1 MENLKNI
8 LSIDDFYKSDMT
20 LMSLPN
26 DEPLFKLIQQNN
38 KLHTMFLLQ
47 DRILLKKKQL
57 LYVIEILITEPKT
70 KDLYD
75 LINSKITIVEF
86 FSKSKNFKIGKLNDL
101 TFPIQKLNNLSI
113 IQEKLPKNETYLQL
127 DNEFKNQIINH
138 IKNTEKNSHGIK
150 NYRKYYWKSKN
161 IRF

>member
-1 MENLKNI
+1 MQNLNKNAI
-8 LSIDDFYKSDMT
+8 TIKDFNKSDII

-26 DEPLFKLIQQNN
+26 NEPLFKLIQQNN

-57 LYVIEILITEPKT
+57 LYVTEILITEPKT

-86 FSKSKNFKIGKLNDL
+86 FSKSKNFKISKINNL
-101 TFPIQKLNNLSI
+101 TFPIQELNNLSI
-113 IQEKLPKNETYLQL
+113 IQEKLPKKETYLQL
-127 DNEFKNQIINH
+127 DKEYENQIINY
-138 IKNTEKNSHGIK
+138 IKNTE
-150 NYRKYYWKSKN
+150 R
-161 IRF
+161 

>member
-86 FSKSKNFKIGKLNDL
+86 FSKSKNFIIGKLNDL

-150 NYRKYYWKSKN
+150 NYRKYY
-161 IRF
+161 

>member
-138 IKNTEKNSHGIK
+138 IKNTKKNSHGIK
-150 NYRKYYWKSKN
+150 NYRKYY
-161 IRF
+161 

>member
-1 MENLKNI
+1 MKNFKNKV
-8 LSIDDFYKSDMT
+8 SIKDFYKSDMT

-57 LYVIEILITEPKT
+57 LYVTEILITEPKT

-86 FSKSKNFKIGKLNDL
+86 FSKSKNFKIGKINDL
-101 TFPIQKLNNLSI
+101 TFPIQELHNLSI
-113 IQEKLPKNETYLQL
+113 IQEKLPKKETYLQL
-127 DNEFKNQIINH
+127 DKEYENQIINY
-138 IKNTEKNSHGIK
+138 IKNTE
-150 NYRKYYWKSKN
+150 R
-161 IRF
+161 

>member
-1 MENLKNI
+1 MKNLKNI
-8 LSIDDFYKSDMT
+8 LSIDDFYESDMT

-47 DRILLKKKQL
+47 DRILLKNKQL
-57 LYVIEILITEPKT
+57 LYVTEILITEPKT

-86 FSKSKNFKIGKLNDL
+86 FSKSKNFKIGKINDL
-101 TFPIQKLNNLSI
+101 TFPIQELNNLSI
-113 IQEKLPKNETYLQL
+113 IQEKLPKKETYLQL
-127 DNEFKNQIINH
+127 DKEYETQIINH
-138 IKNTEKNSHGIK
+138 IKNTE
-150 NYRKYYWKSKN
+150 RK
-161 IRF
+161 

>member
-1 MENLKNI
+1 MKNLKNI
-8 LSIDDFYKSDMT
+8 LSIDDFYKSNMT

-57 LYVIEILITEPKT
+57 SYITEILITEPKT
-70 KDLYD
+70 KDSYD

-86 FSKSKNFKIGKLNDL
+86 FSKSKNFKIGK
-101 TFPIQKLNNLSI
+101 INNLIFSNESI
-113 IQEKLPKNETYLQL
+113 DDIKTINNKLPKKETYLQL
-127 DNEFKNQIINH
+127 DKGYKNK
-138 IKNTEKNSHGIK
+138 IKKVILK
-150 NYRKYYWKSKN
+150 
-161 IRF
+161 

>member
-1 MENLKNI
+1 MENFKNTI
-8 LSIDDFYKSDMT
+8 SIKDFYKSDMT

-26 DEPLFKLIQQNN
+26 NEPLFKLIQQNN

-57 LYVIEILITEPKT
+57 LYVTEILITKPKT

-86 FSKSKNFKIGKLNDL
+86 FSKSKNFKIGKINDL
-101 TFPIQKLNNLSI
+101 TFPIQELNNLLI
-113 IQEKLPKNETYLQL
+113 IQEKLPKKETYLQL
-127 DNEFKNQIINH
+127 DKEYENQIINY
-138 IKNTEKNSHGIK
+138 IKNTE
-150 NYRKYYWKSKN
+150 R
-161 IRF
+161 

>member
-1 MENLKNI
+1 MKNFKNKV
-8 LSIDDFYKSDMT
+8 SIKDFYKSDMT

-47 DRILLKKKQL
+47 NRILLKKKQL
-57 LYVIEILITEPKT
+57 LYVTEILITEPKT

-86 FSKSKNFKIGKLNDL
+86 FSKSKNFKIGKINDL
-101 TFPIQKLNNLSI
+101 TFPIQELNNLSI
-113 IQEKLPKNETYLQL
+113 IQEKLSKKETYLQL
-127 DNEFKNQIINH
+127 DKEYENQIINY
-138 IKNTEKNSHGIK
+138 IKNTE
-150 NYRKYYWKSKN
+150 R
-161 IRF
+161 

>member
-1 MENLKNI
+1 MKNLKNI
-8 LSIDDFYKSDMT
+8 LSIDDFYESDMT
-20 LMSLPN
+20 LMSLTN

-57 LYVIEILITEPKT
+57 LYVNEILITEPKT

-86 FSKSKNFKIGKLNDL
+86 FSKSKNFKIGKINDL
-101 TFPIQKLNNLSI
+101 TFPIQELNNLSI
-113 IQEKLPKNETYLQL
+113 IQEKLPKKETYLQL
-127 DNEFKNQIINH
+127 NKEYENQIINY
-138 IKNTEKNSHGIK
+138 IKNTE
-150 NYRKYYWKSKN
+150 R
-161 IRF
+161 

>member
-1 MENLKNI
+1 MKNFKNKV
-8 LSIDDFYKSDMT
+8 SIKDFYKSDMT

-57 LYVIEILITEPKT
+57 LYVTEILITEPKT

-86 FSKSKNFKIGKLNDL
+86 FSKSKNFKIGKINDL
-101 TFPIQKLNNLSI
+101 TFPIQELNNLSI
-113 IQEKLPKNETYLQL
+113 IQEKLPKKKHIYNW
-127 DNEFKNQIINH
+127 
-138 IKNTEKNSHGIK
+138 IKNMKTKLSIILKTQKDNNYGIN
-150 NYRKYYWKSKN
+150 NYSKYY
-161 IRF
+161 

>member
-1 MENLKNI
+1 MQNLNKNAI
-8 LSIDDFYKSDMT
+8 TIKDFNKSDII

-26 DEPLFKLIQQNN
+26 NEPLFKLIQQNN

-57 LYVIEILITEPKT
+57 LYVTEILITEPKT

-86 FSKSKNFKIGKLNDL
+86 FSKSKNFKIGKINNL
-101 TFPIQKLNNLSI
+101 TFPIQELNNLSI
-113 IQEKLPKNETYLQL
+113 IQEKLPKKETYLQL
-127 DNEFKNQIINH
+127 DKEYENQIINY
-138 IKNTEKNSHGIK
+138 IKNTE
-150 NYRKYYWKSKN
+150 R
-161 IRF
+161 

>member
-1 MENLKNI
+1 MKNFKNKV
-8 LSIDDFYKSDMT
+8 SIKDFYKSDMT

-57 LYVIEILITEPKT
+57 LYVTEILITEPKT

-86 FSKSKNFKIGKLNDL
+86 FSKSKNFKIGKINDL
-101 TFPIQKLNNLSI
+101 TFPIQELNNLSI
-113 IQEKLPKNETYLQL
+113 IQEKLPKKETYLQL
-127 DNEFKNQIINH
+127 DKEYENQIINY
-138 IKNTEKNSHGIK
+138 IKNTEK
-150 NYRKYYWKSKN
+150 
-161 IRF
+161 

>member
-1 MENLKNI
+1 MQSLNKNAI
-8 LSIDDFYKSDMT
+8 TIKDFNKSDII

-26 DEPLFKLIQQNN
+26 NEPLFKLIQQNN

-57 LYVIEILITEPKT
+57 LYVTEILITEPKT

-86 FSKSKNFKIGKLNDL
+86 FSKSKNFKISKINNL
-101 TFPIQKLNNLSI
+101 TFPIQELNNLSI
-113 IQEKLPKNETYLQL
+113 IQEKLPKKETYLQL
-127 DNEFKNQIINH
+127 DKEYENQIINY
-138 IKNTEKNSHGIK
+138 IKNTE
-150 NYRKYYWKSKN
+150 R
-161 IRF
+161 

>member
-1 MENLKNI
+1 MKNLKNI
-8 LSIDDFYKSDMT
+8 LSIDDFYESDMT

-57 LYVIEILITEPKT
+57 SYITEILINEPKT

-86 FSKSKNFKIGKLNDL
+86 FSKSKNFKIGKINDL
-101 TFPIQKLNNLSI
+101 TFPIQELNNLSI

-138 IKNTEKNSHGIK
+138 IKNTE
-150 NYRKYYWKSKN
+150 RK
-161 IRF
+161 

>member
-1 MENLKNI
+1 MKNLKNI
-8 LSIDDFYKSDMT
+8 LSIDDFYESDMT

-57 LYVIEILITEPKT
+57 SYITEILITEPKT

-86 FSKSKNFKIGKLNDL
+86 FSKSKNFKIGKINDL
-101 TFPIQKLNNLSI
+101 TFPIQELNNLSI

-138 IKNTEKNSHGIK
+138 IKNTE
-150 NYRKYYWKSKN
+150 RK
-161 IRF
+161 

>member
-1 MENLKNI
+1 MKNFKNKV
-8 LSIDDFYKSDMT
+8 SIKDFYKSDMT

-57 LYVIEILITEPKT
+57 LYVTEILITEPKT

-86 FSKSKNFKIGKLNDL
+86 FSKSKNFKIGKINDL
-101 TFPIQKLNNLSI
+101 TFPIQELNNLSI
-113 IQEKLPKNETYLQL
+113 IQEKLPKKKTYLQL
-127 DNEFKNQIINH
+127 DKEYENQIINY
-138 IKNTEKNSHGIK
+138 IKNTE
-150 NYRKYYWKSKN
+150 R
-161 IRF
+161 

>member
-1 MENLKNI
+1 MKNLKNI
-8 LSIDDFYKSDMT
+8 LSIDDFYESDMT
-20 LMSLPN
+20 LMSLTN

-57 LYVIEILITEPKT
+57 LYVTEILITEPKT
-70 KDLYD
+70 KDLYN

-86 FSKSKNFKIGKLNDL
+86 FSKSKNFKIGKINDL
-101 TFPIQKLNNLSI
+101 TFPIQELKNLSI
-113 IQEKLPKNETYLQL
+113 IQEKLPKNKTYLQL

-138 IKNTEKNSHGIK
+138 IKKTE
-150 NYRKYYWKSKN
+150 RK
-161 IRF
+161 

>member
-1 MENLKNI
+1 MQQRSLDFLNYFLLYRILHMKNFKNKV
-8 LSIDDFYKSDMT
+8 SIKDFYKSDMT

-57 LYVIEILITEPKT
+57 LYVTEILITEPKT

-86 FSKSKNFKIGKLNDL
+86 FSKSKNFKIGKINDL
-101 TFPIQKLNNLSI
+101 TFPIQELNNLSI
-113 IQEKLPKNETYLQL
+113 IQEKLPKKETYLQL
-127 DNEFKNQIINH
+127 DKEYENQIINY
-138 IKNTEKNSHGIK
+138 IKNTE
-150 NYRKYYWKSKN
+150 R
-161 IRF
+161 

>member
-1 MENLKNI
+1 MKNLKNI
-8 LSIDDFYKSDMT
+8 LSIDDFYESDMT

-57 LYVIEILITEPKT
+57 SYITEILITEPKT

-86 FSKSKNFKIGKLNDL
+86 F
-101 TFPIQKLNNLSI
+101 
-113 IQEKLPKNETYLQL
+113 
-127 DNEFKNQIINH
+127 
-138 IKNTEKNSHGIK
+138 
-150 NYRKYYWKSKN
+150 
-161 IRF
+161 

>member
-1 MENLKNI
+1 MENFKNKV
-8 LSIDDFYKSDMT
+8 SIKDFYKSDMT

-57 LYVIEILITEPKT
+57 LYVTEILITEPKT

-86 FSKSKNFKIGKLNDL
+86 FSKSKNFKIGKINDL
-101 TFPIQKLNNLSI
+101 TFPIQELNNLSI
-113 IQEKLPKNETYLQL
+113 IQEKLPKKETYLQL
-127 DNEFKNQIINH
+127 DKEYENQIINY
-138 IKNTEKNSHGIK
+138 IKNTE
-150 NYRKYYWKSKN
+150 R
-161 IRF
+161 

>member
-1 MENLKNI
+1 MNNLKNI
-8 LSIDDFYKSDMT
+8 LSIDDFYESDMT
-20 LMSLPN
+20 LMSLTN
-26 DEPLFKLIQQNN
+26 DEPLFKLIQKNN

-86 FSKSKNFKIGKLNDL
+86 FSKSKNFKIGKINDL
-101 TFPIQKLNNLSI
+101 TFPIQELNNLSI

-138 IKNTEKNSHGIK
+138 IKNTE
-150 NYRKYYWKSKN
+150 RK
-161 IRF
+161 

>member
-1 MENLKNI
+1 MENFKNKV
-8 LSIDDFYKSDMT
+8 SIKNFYKSDMT

-26 DEPLFKLIQQNN
+26 DEPSFKLIQQNN

-57 LYVIEILITEPKT
+57 LYVTEILITEPKT

-86 FSKSKNFKIGKLNDL
+86 FSKSKNFKIGKINDL
-101 TFPIQKLNNLSI
+101 TFPIQELNNLSI
-113 IQEKLPKNETYLQL
+113 IQEKLPKKETYLQL
-127 DNEFKNQIINH
+127 DKEYETQIINH
-138 IKNTEKNSHGIK
+138 IKNTE
-150 NYRKYYWKSKN
+150 RK
-161 IRF
+161 